1 MEQRNREMHE
11 QVIHIEKDKHNLDKS
26 CPICNEEVRI
36 RKERFQKIKDERA
49 RVAREK
55 VLKRLGN
62 IAGDPL
68 VTASK
73 REESINTFKDMYGI
87 FKVKAPK

>member
-1 MEQRNREMHE
+1 M
-11 QVIHIEKDKHNLDKS
+11 IHLEKDKHNLDKS

-49 RVAREK
+49 RVTREK
-55 VLKRLGN
+55 VLKRLGS

-68 VTASK
+68 VTANK
-73 REESINTFKDMYGI
+73 G
-87 FKVKAPK
+87 

>member
-1 MEQRNREMHE
+1 M
-11 QVIHIEKDKHNLDKS
+11 
-26 CPICNEEVRI
+26 
-36 RKERFQKIKDERA
+36 
-49 RVAREK
+49 
-55 VLKRLGN
+55 LKRLGN

-87 FKVKAPK
+87 FKVRAPKQINPSHHHQYTCKSRSGASLEGSKTPASLSR